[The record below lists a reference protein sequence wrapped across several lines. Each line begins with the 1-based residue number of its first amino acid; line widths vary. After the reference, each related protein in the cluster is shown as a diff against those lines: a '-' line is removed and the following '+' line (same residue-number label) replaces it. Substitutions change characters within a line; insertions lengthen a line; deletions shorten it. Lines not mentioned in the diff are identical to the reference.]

1 MNRHVQVFLIAI
13 AFDLYWTLVVLFRE
27 RGLFL
32 WLALAILACL
42 MLSPAH
48 RLYALLLAAMGSGL
62 DTLWALTGLI
72 EFHGEAL
79 LPLWMLA
86 LWLMFATVWTHL
98 TRTTTLPGWILTLMG
113 TLGGPVAYIIGE
125 RLGAMTFLEPAFVV
139 VSWMVL
145 GWLTLMLLFHIL
157 MGRRPCDPL

>member
-1 MNRHVQVFLIAI
+1 MRRYVQVFLMAI

-48 RLYALLLAAMGSGL
+48 RLYALLLAAAGSGL
-62 DTLWALTGLI
+62 DAFWVWTELI
-72 EFHGEAL
+72 DFNGDVL
-79 LPLWMLA
+79 LPLWMVA
-86 LWLMFATVWTHL
+86 LWLMFATVWTEL
-98 TRTTTLPGWILTLMG
+98 TRTTTLPVWLLTLMA

-125 RLGAMTFLEPAFVV
+125 RLGAMTFLKPDMIVG
-139 VSWMVL
+139 SWMAS
-145 GWLTLMLLFHIL
+145 GWLILMLFFHML
-157 MGRRPCDPL
+157 MGKRP